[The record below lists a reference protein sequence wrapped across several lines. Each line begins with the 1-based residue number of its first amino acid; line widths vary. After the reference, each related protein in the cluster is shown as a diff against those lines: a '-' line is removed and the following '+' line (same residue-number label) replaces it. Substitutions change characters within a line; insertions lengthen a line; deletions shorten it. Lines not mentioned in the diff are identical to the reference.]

1 MGISVRADIKSSC
14 SWEVCRSYSEQLE
27 GWYRVGNGSRRCFSS
42 GSKTV
47 TTQLS
52 VLSLFT
58 GVGGLDYGFEA
69 AGFETRVALEF
80 DHQCCKS
87 LRASRNWPVL
97 EADLLDTPTKEI
109 LKAGG
114 LRAGAV
120 DVLIGGPPC
129 QPFSKSGWWK
139 NGSSLRL
146 DDPRASTLSGYLRVL
161 EEVRPKAFLLENV
174 EGLGFSGKDEGLK
187 LLLAAVERIN
197 ASTKSRYRPVVITLN
212 AADYG
217 VPQTRTR
224 VFVIASRDGRRFVTP
239 SPTHAEVG
247 NKAAGVERWMTAW
260 DAIGGSVPR
269 TDEDLAISGKW
280 ADLLPSIPEG
290 MNYLW
295 HTDRMGG
302 EPLFGWRRRY
312 WNFLLKLAKDR
323 PAWTIQAQ
331 PGPAT
336 GPFHWTNRKLSA
348 QELARL
354 QTFPKDIVI
363 TGGRTEVQRQIGN
376 AVPSLLGEIL
386 ARAMREQFFDKP
398 VRETPRL
405 AVRRRRGCPVSEVVA
420 PVPTKYLALAG
431 DHVPHPGTGRGFL
444 YASAPMELA

>member
-1 MGISVRADIKSSC
+1 MK
-14 SWEVCRSYSEQLE
+14 
-27 GWYRVGNGSRRCFSS
+27 
-42 GSKTV
+42 K
-47 TTQLS
+47 QLS

-69 AGFETRVALEF
+69 AGFDTRVALEL
-80 DHQCCKS
+80 DHQCCES
-87 LRASRNWPVL
+87 LRASRNWPVI
-97 EADLLDTPTKEI
+97 EADLLATTTMQ
-109 LKAGG
+109 LLNAGG
-114 LRAGAV
+114 LKANAV

-161 EEVRPKAFLLENV
+161 EEAKPKAFLLENV
-174 EGLGFSGKDEGLK
+174 EGLGFSGKDEGLQ
-187 LLLAAVERIN
+187 LLLTAVDRIN
-197 ASTKSRYRPVVITLN
+197 IATKSKYRPVVITLN

-224 VFVIASRDGRRFVTP
+224 VFVIAARDGKRFVAP
-239 SPTHAEVG
+239 PPTHAEVED
-247 NKAAGVERWMTAW
+247 KGVGLERWMTSW
-260 DAIGGSVPR
+260 DALGGASPPSH
-269 TDEDLAISGKW
+269 EDLTISGKW

-295 HTDRMGG
+295 HTDRLGG

-336 GPFHWTNRKLSA
+336 GPFHWSNRKLST
-348 QELARL
+348 QEMARL
-354 QTFPKDIVI
+354 QTFPVDITI

-376 AVPSLLGEIL
+376 AVPSLLAEVL
-386 ARAMREQFFDKP
+386 ARSMREQFFGESYSEP
-398 VRETPRL
+398 PRL
-405 AVRRRRGCPVSEVVA
+405 KVRRRKACPQPASVTA
-420 PVPTKYLALAG
+420 VPSKYLNLAG
-431 DHVPHPGTGRGFL
+431 DHVAHPGTGRGFL
-444 YASAPMELA
+444 YATEATEAGTI

>member
-1 MGISVRADIKSSC
+1 MTK
-14 SWEVCRSYSEQLE
+14 
-27 GWYRVGNGSRRCFSS
+27 
-42 GSKTV
+42 
-47 TTQLS
+47 QLS

-80 DHQCCKS
+80 DHQCCES
-87 LRASRNWPVL
+87 LRASRDWPVI
-97 EADLLDTPTKEI
+97 EADLLATPTKQI
-109 LKAGG
+109 LQTGRLKAN
-114 LRAGAV
+114 AV

-139 NGSSLRL
+139 SGSSLRL

-174 EGLGFSGKDEGLK
+174 EGLGFSGKDEGLQ
-187 LLLAAVERIN
+187 LLLAAVDRIN
-197 ASTKSRYRPVVITLN
+197 AVTKSKYRPVVITLN

-224 VFVIASRDGRRFVTP
+224 VFVIASRDGKRFVAPPP
-239 SPTHAEVG
+239 SHAEVG
-247 NKAAGVERWMTAW
+247 DKGAGLERWMTAW
-260 DAIGGSVPR
+260 DALGGALPR
-269 TDEDLAISGKW
+269 SDEDLTISGKW

-336 GPFHWTNRKLSA
+336 GPFHWSNRRLSA
-348 QELARL
+348 QEMARL
-354 QTFPKDIVI
+354 QTFPADITV
-363 TGGRTEVQRQIGN
+363 TGGRIEVQRQIGN
-376 AVPSLLGEIL
+376 AVPSLLAEVL
-386 ARAMREQFFDKP
+386 ARSMREQFFGQP
-398 VRETPRL
+398 YSEPPRL
-405 AVRRRRGCPVSEVVA
+405 AVRRRRACPPPA
-420 PVPTKYLALAG
+420 PVAAVPSKYLALAG
-431 DHVPHPGTGRGFL
+431 NHVAHPGTGRGFL
-444 YASAPMELA
+444 YATAEATSTV

>member
-1 MGISVRADIKSSC
+1 MK
-14 SWEVCRSYSEQLE
+14 
-27 GWYRVGNGSRRCFSS
+27 
-42 GSKTV
+42 K
-47 TTQLS
+47 QLS
-52 VLSLFT
+52 VISLFT

-69 AGFETRVALEF
+69 AGYETRVALEF
-80 DHQCCKS
+80 DHQCCES
-87 LRASRNWPVL
+87 LRASRSWPVI
-97 EADLLDTPTKEI
+97 EADLLLTSTEQI
-109 LKAGG
+109 LQAASLKAK
-114 LRAGAV
+114 AV

-174 EGLGFSGKDEGLK
+174 EGLGFSGKDEGLQ
-187 LLLAAVERIN
+187 LLLTAVDRIN
-197 ASTKSRYRPVVITLN
+197 TVTKSKYRPVVITLN

-224 VFVIASRDGRRFVTP
+224 VFVIASRDGKRFVP
-239 SPTHAEVG
+239 PAPTHTEIGEKSVG
-247 NKAAGVERWMTAW
+247 LERWMTAW
-260 DAIGGSVPR
+260 DALGGSSPR
-269 TDEDLAISGKW
+269 SDEDLAISGKW

-295 HTDRMGG
+295 HTNRMGG

-336 GPFHWTNRKLSA
+336 GPFHWANRKLST
-348 QELARL
+348 QEMARL
-354 QTFPKDIVI
+354 QTFPADITI
-363 TGGRTEVQRQIGN
+363 TGNRIETQRQIGN
-376 AVPSLLGEIL
+376 AVPSLLAEVL
-386 ARAMREQFFDKP
+386 ARSMREQFFG
-398 VRETPRL
+398 ESYLESPRL
-405 AVRRRRGCPVSEVVA
+405 LVRRRRACPDPA
-420 PVPTKYLALAG
+420 PVAAVPSKYLVLAG
-431 DHVPHPGTGRGFL
+431 NHVAHPGTGRGFL
-444 YASAPMELA
+444 YDGAGAAGSV